1 MNATPEQAAG
11 PSLVPYYLILFGM
24 SAGLASVMTLLA
36 EFRNK
41 LGFSQFG
48 IGLGIA
54 MGLAGA
60 GANIVIA
67 ARSVE
72 KTAQALEDIR
82 ALGVEAHGITVD
94 VTQES
99 AIQRMVTSTID
110 NMGRLDILVNNS
122 GIAVRAQPQELT
134 SAQWDSVVDVNLRG
148 AFLASKEAY
157 AQMVK
162 AGGGKVINVGSMYSI
177 FGSDWGSPYAASKG
191 GLVQLTKSLALAWAK
206 DNIQVN
212 AVLPGWIVTDLTR
225 GIQDADPNRYD
236 NISRR
241 IPTGRWGEP
250 SELAGAAVFLASTAS
265 DYVTGATLAVD
276 GGYSSA

>member
-1 MNATPEQAAG
+1 
-11 PSLVPYYLILFGM
+11 M
-24 SAGLASVMTLLA
+24 SSDMFDLSGKVAMVTGG
-36 EFRNK
+36 N
-41 LGFSQFG
+41 GG

-94 VTQES
+94 VTQEP

-110 NMGRLDILVNNS
+110 HMGRLDILVNNS

-191 GLVQLTKSLALAWAK
+191 GLVQLTKSLAVAWAK

>member
-1 MNATPEQAAG
+1 VTSQK
-11 PSLVPYYLILFGM
+11 LFDLTGKV
-24 SAGLASVMTLLA
+24 AVVTGG
-36 EFRNK
+36 N
-41 LGFSQFG
+41 GG

-94 VTQES
+94 VTQEP

-110 NMGRLDILVNNS
+110 HMGRLDILVNNS

-134 SAQWDSVVDVNLRG
+134 AAQWDSVVDVNLRA

-177 FGSDWGSPYAASKG
+177 FGSDWGAPYAASKG
-191 GLVQLTKSLALAWAK
+191 GLVQLTKSLAVAWAK

>member
-1 MNATPEQAAG
+1 MTSQN
-11 PSLVPYYLILFGM
+11 LFDLTGKV
-24 SAGLASVMTLLA
+24 AVVTGG
-36 EFRNK
+36 N
-41 LGFSQFG
+41 GG

-82 ALGVEAHGITVD
+82 TLGVEAHGITVD
-94 VTQES
+94 VTQEP

-110 NMGRLDILVNNS
+110 HMGRLDILVNNS

-191 GLVQLTKSLALAWAK
+191 GLVQLTKSLAVAWAK

-250 SELAGAAVFLASTAS
+250 SELAGAAVFLASAAS
-265 DYVTGATLAVD
+265 DYVTGATLAID

>member
-1 MNATPEQAAG
+1 MASQK
-11 PSLVPYYLILFGM
+11 LFDLTGKV
-24 SAGLASVMTLLA
+24 AVVTGG
-36 EFRNK
+36 N
-41 LGFSQFG
+41 GG

-72 KTAQALEDIR
+72 KTAQALENIR

-94 VTQES
+94 VTEEP
-99 AIQRMVTSTID
+99 AIQRIVTSTID
-110 NMGRLDILVNNS
+110 HMGRLDILVNNS

-134 SAQWDSVVDVNLRG
+134 AAQWDSVVDVNLRA
-148 AFLASKEAY
+148 AFLASKAAY

-177 FGSDWGSPYAASKG
+177 FGSDWGAPYAASKG
-191 GLVQLTKSLALAWAK
+191 GLVQLTKSLAVAWAK

-265 DYVTGATLAVD
+265 DYVTGATLAID

>member
-1 MNATPEQAAG
+1 MTSQK
-11 PSLVPYYLILFGM
+11 LFDLTGKV
-24 SAGLASVMTLLA
+24 AVVTGG
-36 EFRNK
+36 N
-41 LGFSQFG
+41 GG

-72 KTAQALEDIR
+72 KTAQALEDIQ

-94 VTQES
+94 VTQEP

-110 NMGRLDILVNNS
+110 HMGRLDILVNNS

-191 GLVQLTKSLALAWAK
+191 GLVQLTKSLAVAWAK

>member
-1 MNATPEQAAG
+1 VTSQK
-11 PSLVPYYLILFGM
+11 LFDLTGKV
-24 SAGLASVMTLLA
+24 AVITGG
-36 EFRNK
+36 N
-41 LGFSQFG
+41 GG

-94 VTQES
+94 VTQEP
-99 AIQRMVTSTID
+99 AIQRIVTSTID
-110 NMGRLDILVNNS
+110 HMGRLDILVNNS

-134 SAQWDSVVDVNLRG
+134 AAQWDSVVDVNLRG

-191 GLVQLTKSLALAWAK
+191 GLVQLTKSLAVAWAK

>member
-1 MNATPEQAAG
+1 MTSQK
-11 PSLVPYYLILFGM
+11 LFDLTGKV
-24 SAGLASVMTLLA
+24 AVVTGG
-36 EFRNK
+36 N
-41 LGFSQFG
+41 GG

-82 ALGVEAHGITVD
+82 TLGVEAHGITVD
-94 VTQES
+94 VTQEP

-110 NMGRLDILVNNS
+110 HMGRLDILVNNS

-134 SAQWDSVVDVNLRG
+134 ASQWDSVVDVNLRA

-157 AQMVK
+157 PQMVK

-177 FGSDWGSPYAASKG
+177 FGSDWGAPYAASKG
-191 GLVQLTKSLALAWAK
+191 GLVQLTKSLAVAWAK

>member
-1 MNATPEQAAG
+1 MTSQN
-11 PSLVPYYLILFGM
+11 LFDLTGKV
-24 SAGLASVMTLLA
+24 AVVTGG
-36 EFRNK
+36 N
-41 LGFSQFG
+41 GG

-94 VTQES
+94 VTQEP
-99 AIQRMVTSTID
+99 AIQRMITSTID
-110 NMGRLDILVNNS
+110 HMGRLDILVNNS

-134 SAQWDSVVDVNLRG
+134 ASQWDSVVDVNLRA

-157 AQMVK
+157 PQMVK

-177 FGSDWGSPYAASKG
+177 FGSDWGAPYAASKG
-191 GLVQLTKSLALAWAK
+191 GLVQLTKSLAVAWAK

-225 GIQDADPNRYD
+225 GIQGADPNRYD

-265 DYVTGATLAVD
+265 GYVTGATLAVD

>member
-1 MNATPEQAAG
+1 MTSQK
-11 PSLVPYYLILFGM
+11 LFDLTGKV
-24 SAGLASVMTLLA
+24 AVVTGG
-36 EFRNK
+36 N
-41 LGFSQFG
+41 GG

-72 KTAQALEDIR
+72 KTAQALENIR

-94 VTQES
+94 VTQEP
-99 AIQRMVTSTID
+99 AIQRIVTSTID
-110 NMGRLDILVNNS
+110 HMGRLDILVNNS

-134 SAQWDSVVDVNLRG
+134 AAQWDSVVDVNLRA
-148 AFLASKEAY
+148 AFLASKAAY
-157 AQMVK
+157 PQMVT

-177 FGSDWGSPYAASKG
+177 FGSDWGAPYAASKG
-191 GLVQLTKSLALAWAK
+191 GLVQLTKSLAVAWAK

-265 DYVTGATLAVD
+265 DYVTGATLAID

>member
-1 MNATPEQAAG
+1 MTSQK
-11 PSLVPYYLILFGM
+11 LFDLTGKV
-24 SAGLASVMTLLA
+24 AVVTGG
-36 EFRNK
+36 N
-41 LGFSQFG
+41 GG

-94 VTQES
+94 VTQEP
-99 AIQRMVTSTID
+99 AIQRIVTSTID
-110 NMGRLDILVNNS
+110 HMGRLDILVNNS

-134 SAQWDSVVDVNLRG
+134 AAQWDSVVDVNLRA
-148 AFLASKEAY
+148 AFLASKAAY

-177 FGSDWGSPYAASKG
+177 FGSDWGAPYAASKG
-191 GLVQLTKSLALAWAK
+191 GLVQLTKSLAVAWAK

-265 DYVTGATLAVD
+265 GYVTGATLAVD

>member
-1 MNATPEQAAG
+1 VASQK
-11 PSLVPYYLILFGM
+11 LFDLTGKV
-24 SAGLASVMTLLA
+24 AVITGG
-36 EFRNK
+36 N
-41 LGFSQFG
+41 GG

-54 MGLAGA
+54 KGLAGA

-72 KTAQALEDIR
+72 KTAQALENIR

-94 VTQES
+94 VTQEP
-99 AIQRMVTSTID
+99 AIQRIVTSTID
-110 NMGRLDILVNNS
+110 HMGRLDILVNNS

-134 SAQWDSVVDVNLRG
+134 AAQWDSVVDVNLRA
-148 AFLASKEAY
+148 AFLASKAAY

-177 FGSDWGSPYAASKG
+177 FGSDWGAPYAASKG
-191 GLVQLTKSLALAWAK
+191 GLVQLTKSLAVAWAK

-265 DYVTGATLAVD
+265 DYVTGATLAID

>member
-1 MNATPEQAAG
+1 MTSQN
-11 PSLVPYYLILFGM
+11 LFDLTGKV
-24 SAGLASVMTLLA
+24 AVVTGG
-36 EFRNK
+36 N
-41 LGFSQFG
+41 GG

-94 VTQES
+94 VTQEP

-110 NMGRLDILVNNS
+110 HMGRLDILVNNS

-134 SAQWDSVVDVNLRG
+134 ASQWDSVVDVNLRA

-157 AQMVK
+157 PQMVK

-177 FGSDWGSPYAASKG
+177 FGSDWGAPYAASKG
-191 GLVQLTKSLALAWAK
+191 GLVQLTKSLAVAWAK

-265 DYVTGATLAVD
+265 GYVTGATLAVD

>member
-1 MNATPEQAAG
+1 MASQK
-11 PSLVPYYLILFGM
+11 LFDLTGKV
-24 SAGLASVMTLLA
+24 AVVTGG
-36 EFRNK
+36 N
-41 LGFSQFG
+41 GG

-94 VTQES
+94 VTQEP
-99 AIQRMVTSTID
+99 AIQRIVTSTID
-110 NMGRLDILVNNS
+110 HMGRLDILVNNS

-134 SAQWDSVVDVNLRG
+134 AAQWDSVVDVNLRA
-148 AFLASKEAY
+148 AFLASKAAY

-177 FGSDWGSPYAASKG
+177 FGSDWGAPYAASKG
-191 GLVQLTKSLALAWAK
+191 GLVQLTKSLAVAWAK

-265 DYVTGATLAVD
+265 DYVTGATLAID

>member
-1 MNATPEQAAG
+1 MTSQN
-11 PSLVPYYLILFGM
+11 LFDLTGKV
-24 SAGLASVMTLLA
+24 AVVTGG
-36 EFRNK
+36 N
-41 LGFSQFG
+41 GG

-72 KTAQALEDIR
+72 KTAQALENIR

-94 VTQES
+94 VTQEP
-99 AIQRMVTSTID
+99 AIQRMITSTID
-110 NMGRLDILVNNS
+110 HMGRLDILVNNS

-134 SAQWDSVVDVNLRG
+134 AAQWDSVVDVNLRA

-157 AQMVK
+157 PQMVK

-177 FGSDWGSPYAASKG
+177 FGSDWGAPYAASKG
-191 GLVQLTKSLALAWAK
+191 GLVQLTKSLAVAWAK

>member
-1 MNATPEQAAG
+1 VTSQK
-11 PSLVPYYLILFGM
+11 LFDLTGKV
-24 SAGLASVMTLLA
+24 AVITGG
-36 EFRNK
+36 N
-41 LGFSQFG
+41 GG

-94 VTQES
+94 VTQEP

-110 NMGRLDILVNNS
+110 HMGRLDILVNNS

-134 SAQWDSVVDVNLRG
+134 AAQWDSVVDVNLRA
-148 AFLASKEAY
+148 AFLASKAAY

-177 FGSDWGSPYAASKG
+177 FGSDWGAPYAASKG
-191 GLVQLTKSLALAWAK
+191 GLVQLTKSLAVAWAK

>member
-1 MNATPEQAAG
+1 MTSQN
-11 PSLVPYYLILFGM
+11 LFDLTGKV
-24 SAGLASVMTLLA
+24 AVVTGG
-36 EFRNK
+36 N
-41 LGFSQFG
+41 GG

-94 VTQES
+94 VTQEP
-99 AIQRMVTSTID
+99 AIQRIVTSTID
-110 NMGRLDILVNNS
+110 HMGRLDILVNNS

-134 SAQWDSVVDVNLRG
+134 AAQWDSVVDVNLRA
-148 AFLASKEAY
+148 AFLASKAAY

-177 FGSDWGSPYAASKG
+177 FGSDWGAPYAASKG
-191 GLVQLTKSLALAWAK
+191 GLVQLTKSLAVAWAK

-265 DYVTGATLAVD
+265 DYVTGATLAID

>member
-1 MNATPEQAAG
+1 MTSQN
-11 PSLVPYYLILFGM
+11 LFDLTGKV
-24 SAGLASVMTLLA
+24 AVVTGG
-36 EFRNK
+36 N
-41 LGFSQFG
+41 GG

-94 VTQES
+94 VTQEP

-110 NMGRLDILVNNS
+110 HMGRLDILVNNS

-134 SAQWDSVVDVNLRG
+134 ASQWDSVVDVNLRA

-157 AQMVK
+157 PQMVK

-177 FGSDWGSPYAASKG
+177 FGSDWGAPYAASKG
-191 GLVQLTKSLALAWAK
+191 GLVQLTKSLAVAWAK

>member
-1 MNATPEQAAG
+1 MTSQN
-11 PSLVPYYLILFGM
+11 LFDLTGKV
-24 SAGLASVMTLLA
+24 AVVTGG
-36 EFRNK
+36 N
-41 LGFSQFG
+41 GG

-94 VTQES
+94 VTQEP
-99 AIQRMVTSTID
+99 AIQRMITNTID
-110 NMGRLDILVNNS
+110 HMGRLDILVNNS

-134 SAQWDSVVDVNLRG
+134 ASQWDSVVDVNLRA

-157 AQMVK
+157 PEMVK

-177 FGSDWGSPYAASKG
+177 FGSDWGAPYAASKG
-191 GLVQLTKSLALAWAK
+191 GLVQLTKSLAVAWAK

-265 DYVTGATLAVD
+265 GYVTGATLAVD

>member
-1 MNATPEQAAG
+1 MASQK
-11 PSLVPYYLILFGM
+11 LFDLTGKV
-24 SAGLASVMTLLA
+24 AVVTGG
-36 EFRNK
+36 N
-41 LGFSQFG
+41 GG

-72 KTAQALEDIR
+72 KTAQALENIR

-94 VTQES
+94 VTQEP
-99 AIQRMVTSTID
+99 AIQRIVTSTID
-110 NMGRLDILVNNS
+110 HMGRLDILVNNS

-134 SAQWDSVVDVNLRG
+134 AAQWDSVVDVNLRA
-148 AFLASKEAY
+148 AFLASKAAY

-177 FGSDWGSPYAASKG
+177 FGSDWGAPYAASKG
-191 GLVQLTKSLALAWAK
+191 GLVQLTKSLAVAWAK

>member
-1 MNATPEQAAG
+1 MTSQN
-11 PSLVPYYLILFGM
+11 LFDLTGKV
-24 SAGLASVMTLLA
+24 AVVTGG
-36 EFRNK
+36 N
-41 LGFSQFG
+41 GG

-94 VTQES
+94 VTQEP

-110 NMGRLDILVNNS
+110 HMGRLDILVNNS
-122 GIAVRAQPQELT
+122 GIAVRAQPQELA

-177 FGSDWGSPYAASKG
+177 FGSDWGAPYAASKG
-191 GLVQLTKSLALAWAK
+191 GLVQLTKSLAVAWAK

-265 DYVTGATLAVD
+265 GYVTGATLAVD

>member
-1 MNATPEQAAG
+1 MTSQK
-11 PSLVPYYLILFGM
+11 LFDLTGKV
-24 SAGLASVMTLLA
+24 AVVTGG
-36 EFRNK
+36 N
-41 LGFSQFG
+41 GG

-94 VTQES
+94 VIQEP

-110 NMGRLDILVNNS
+110 HMGRLDILVNNS

-134 SAQWDSVVDVNLRG
+134 SAQWDSVMDVNLRG

-177 FGSDWGSPYAASKG
+177 FGSDWGAPYAASKG
-191 GLVQLTKSLALAWAK
+191 GLVQLTKSLAVAWAK

-265 DYVTGATLAVD
+265 DYVTGATLAID

>member
-1 MNATPEQAAG
+1 MTSQN
-11 PSLVPYYLILFGM
+11 LFDLTGKV
-24 SAGLASVMTLLA
+24 AVVTGG
-36 EFRNK
+36 N
-41 LGFSQFG
+41 GG

-94 VTQES
+94 VTQEP

-110 NMGRLDILVNNS
+110 HMGRLDILVNNS

-134 SAQWDSVVDVNLRG
+134 SAQWDSVMDVNLRG

-177 FGSDWGSPYAASKG
+177 FGSDWGAPYAASKG
-191 GLVQLTKSLALAWAK
+191 GLVQLTKSLAVAWAK